1 MRWLTNAS
9 AAATLAAVGLG
20 AAGCMNCPKPQA
32 QPAPRAPVVERR
44 EPAPVRV
51 TGPVSI
57 ELSPET
63 DVNPVKTQHVF
74 VATVRDS
81 SGNPVPGVE
90 VEWIL
95 SRSGSSSVG
104 DIVDVDGGRK
114 IDNTYAKSTTGSSS
128 YSITRGNDNA
138 SDDVQVGPGQTWCVI
153 TATEEGQS
161 KMVAYAPAIQN
172 WDRHKAFAVK
182 NWMDLSWEA
191 PIDATN
197 RVGTSHTFAF
207 KVFKFSDGTPVPGV
221 NVTWTLMS
229 GPEGRLNG
237 DGRTAATKTD
247 AAGWSKV
254 ELTQAAPA
262 VGTNEIQISVVR
274 PAGKDECRC
283 WPEAVL
289 GTWTVRKTWVAP
301 SIGITKSAPAHETVG
316 HSFAYDIVVTNTSND
331 LDVRDVVVTD
341 PLPSGVAYESSNP
354 MAEVSGNNLTWRLG
368 TMAAGTSRSLQVMVH
383 GTQSGMVENCATVN
397 AEGGL
402 TARACAPTTFSQAA
416 LALKKTGPATVS
428 LCDPIT
434 YMITVTNTG
443 DGEAANVRV
452 VDQMPAGIT
461 TSDQTDWMVG
471 TLGAHETRTF
481 TINAR
486 ASQAGTFENCAS
498 VTADGGLTARDCVT
512 TTVTKCVL
520 AIKKNARSEIKF
532 GRPLPYEITVSN
544 VGTTDAKNV
553 VLEDPIPMGV
563 TFASA
568 SDGGMMSGNTV
579 VWNLGTIGQGQSR
592 TVTLNCVAS
601 GSTEGVIHNT
611 ATARGDCCDAVSA
624 SADTHVSG
632 VAAIL
637 LETVDVDDPI
647 EVGGTETYVIDV
659 TNQGN
664 ASDRNVVIKC
674 TLPAEEEFV
683 SAMGP
688 DGTQFQVSGKTVT
701 FNPYPSLAPK
711 ARIQYRVVV
720 RCNAVGDVRFATE
733 LTSDMLSSP
742 VNETE
747 STHIY

>member
-1 MRWLTNAS
+1 M
-9 AAATLAAVGLG
+9 ATLAVVGLG
-20 AAGCMNCPKPQA
+20 AAGCMNCPKPEARPVAQA
-32 QPAPRAPVVERR
+32 PIVER
-44 EPAPVRV
+44 RV

-74 VATVRDS
+74 VATVRDA
-81 SGNPVPGVE
+81 SGNPISGVE

-95 SRSGSSSVG
+95 SRSGGTSVG
-104 DIVDVDGGRK
+104 DIVDVDGGHK
-114 IDNTYAKSTTGSSS
+114 IDNTYAKSTTGSST
-128 YSITRGNDNA
+128 YTITRGNDNA
-138 SDDVQVGPGQTWCVI
+138 ADDVQVGPGQTWCVI

-191 PIDATN
+191 PVDATN

-207 KVFKFSDGTPVPGV
+207 KVFKFSDTAPVPGV
-221 NVTWTLMS
+221 DITWTLVS
-229 GPEGRLNG
+229 GPEGSLNG
-237 DGRTAATKTD
+237 SGRTVATKSD
-247 AAGWSKV
+247 ASGWAKV
-254 ELTQAAPA
+254 ELTQASPVA
-262 VGTNEIQISVVR
+262 GTNEIQISVVR

-289 GTWTVRKTWVAP
+289 GTWTVRKNWVAP
-301 SIGITKSAPAHETVG
+301 SIAIMKSAPAHETVG
-316 HSFAYDIVVTNTSND
+316 HSFAYDIVVTNTSPD

-341 PLPSGVAYESSNP
+341 PLPGGVAYESSNP

-383 GTQSGMVENCATVN
+383 GTQSGTVENCAVVN

-402 TARACAPTTFSQAA
+402 TARACATTTFSMAS
-416 LALKKTGPATVS
+416 LTLKKSGPATAS

-434 YMITVTNTG
+434 YTITVTNTG
-443 DGEAANVRV
+443 DGDAQNVRV
-452 VDQMPAGIT
+452 VDAMPAGVT

-471 TLGAHETRTF
+471 TLGAREMRTF
-481 TINAR
+481 TIIAR
-486 ASQAGTFENCAS
+486 ANQAGTFENCAT

-520 AIKKNARSEIKF
+520 AITKTAPEVRKF
-532 GRPLPYEITVSN
+532 GRPIPYVITVSN
-544 VGTTDAKNV
+544 VGSTDARNV
-553 VLEDPIPMGV
+553 VVEDTIATGAAFQDC
-563 TFASA
+563 T
-568 SDGGMMSGNTV
+568 DGGMMSGSTV
-579 VWNLGTIGQGQSR
+579 VWNLGTIGPGQSR

-601 GSTEGVIHNT
+601 GSTDGVIHNT
-611 ATARGDCCDAVSA
+611 ATARGDCCDVVSA

-647 EVGGTETYVIDV
+647 EVGANETYVIDV

-664 ASDRNVVIKC
+664 AVDRNIVIRC
-674 TLPAEEEFV
+674 TLPPEEDFV
-683 SAMGP
+683 SAQGP
-688 DGTQFQVSGKTVT
+688 DGTQYQVSGKTVT
-701 FNPYPSLAPK
+701 FNAYASLAQG

-720 RCNAVGDVRFATE
+720 KGNKAGVVLFATK
-733 LTSDMLSSP
+733 LTSDMLMGES
-742 VNETE
+742 VDETE
-747 STHIY
+747 ATTIY